1 MGCRITG
8 EISCVHSISF
18 MEAHEVAHGRG
29 NKFTTARHFHVDIS
43 VGHNGLS
50 IRVHDLAVDA

>member
-1 MGCRITG
+1 MRRRITG
-8 EISCVHSISF
+8 EISRVHSISF

-29 NKFTTARHFHVDIS
+29 NKSTTARYLHVDIS
-43 VGHNGLS
+43 VGHNGLA

>member
-1 MGCRITG
+1 MRRRITG
-8 EISCVHSISF
+8 EISRVHSISF

-29 NKFTTARHFHVDIS
+29 NEFTTARYFHVDVS
-43 VGHNGLS
+43 VGYNGLA

>member
-1 MGCRITG
+1 MRRRITG
-8 EISCVHSISF
+8 EIPSVHSISF

-29 NKFTTARHFHVDIS
+29 NEFTTARYFHVDIS
-43 VGHNGLS
+43 VSHNGLA